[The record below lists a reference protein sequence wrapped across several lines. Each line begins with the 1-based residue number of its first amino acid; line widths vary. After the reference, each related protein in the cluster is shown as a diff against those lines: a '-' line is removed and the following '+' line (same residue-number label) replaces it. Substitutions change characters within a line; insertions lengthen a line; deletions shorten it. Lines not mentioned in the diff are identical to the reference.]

1 MTAKNE
7 YNILFENLWNM
18 DEKGYL
24 LGMSRVL
31 YTLYNLI
38 LLFEQV

>member
-7 YNILFENLWNM
+7 YNILFENM

-24 LGMSRVL
+24 LGMSGVL
-31 YTLYNLI
+31 YALYNLI

>member
-24 LGMSRVL
+24 LSISGVL
-31 YTLYNLI
+31 YALYSLI

>member
-24 LGMSRVL
+24 LGISGVL
-31 YTLYNLI
+31 YALYNLI